1 MSEVKELLL
10 EEIDMSTVDEAT
22 FIEFMNSYNRNSSNL
37 CLNPKKGNEKTQSM
51 IGDLVDRD
59 KDKDTD
65 TDIDIREDYTH
76 LQMLSRPGRLIKFIY
91 LYYKNG
97 KNYEIVAFARISIN
111 EKSSITTIDVLCS
124 HRDKSLKMEKKPLG
138 IFLLDSIYSEYVVNK
153 NYILKLQPATPELKH
168 YYTNWKSPSLPD
180 KWYIAK
186 TDGYLMYFADIDNV
200 TDEQLEAMNNDV
212 IRFKNICSRI
222 KINPNVISTI
232 PGNTNRKKRLT
243 SEINKS
249 TIIDDVAKK
258 QQHLKLLDID
268 YFTAD
273 DIRDELKLE
282 AKKLGGKFKTRNKKK
297 KSKAK
302 IKTNS
307 SNKTKRKR

>member
-51 IGDLVDRD
+51 IGDLVPM
-59 KDKDTD
+59 DKDTA
-65 TDIDIREDYTH
+65 IDSSEDYH
-76 LQMLSRPGRLIKFIY
+76 LLKLLSVGRLIKFIY

-138 IFLLDSIYSEYVVNK
+138 IFLLDYIYTKYVVKK

-180 KWYIAK
+180 EWYIAK
-186 TDGYLMYFADIDNV
+186 TDEYLMYFANIDNV

-232 PGNTNRKKRLT
+232 PGNTDRKTILT
-243 SEINKS
+243 AKINESK
-249 TIIDDVAKK
+249 IIDDVAKK
-258 QQHLKLLDID
+258 QQHLKLLDIE